1 MSFNKS
7 LDGIGMIFDW
17 YCLRNWQVYTF
28 IRADESMKPRHETE
42 CHVCERRLVFHA
54 NIQVR
59 VQLRTC
65 WSRRRLLLDLF
76 LAIFH
81 HSFVYCAI
89 EWNMLHLLFAMG
101 FNLKCHVIEGS
112 LYKIANVANW
122 GVIGVLTSSMFTPC
136 SGQSQVQGN
145 HGHMAVYTWSQKQI
159 NWLQIWNNND
169 NKTGPMTSPVCSNSQ
184 SVGPWKK

>member
-122 GVIGVLTSSMFTPC
+122 GVIGVLTSSMFTTC